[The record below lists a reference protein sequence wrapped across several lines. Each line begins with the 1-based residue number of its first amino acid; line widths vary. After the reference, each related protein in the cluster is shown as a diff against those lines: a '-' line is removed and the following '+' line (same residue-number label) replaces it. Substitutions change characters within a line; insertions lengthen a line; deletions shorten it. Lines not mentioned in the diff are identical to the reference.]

1 MERAEAEAL
10 ADWMQRYSE
19 GAAVE
24 GYDVTRISSGGAP
37 LQGFHQWA
45 NGKALVNAFH
55 VSRPLAGGGALYVL
69 FIDWHRNDNYYL
81 VLYAGDKS
89 TTHAEIQKLVYDEA
103 GRPSHLRWTYNPLKR
118 DGGNAVRKA
127 YFKQQ
132 WGELAV
138 TIPVLG
144 ALREDEIEHYLEAL
158 FDVVDRRLRADRA
171 PELYG
176 EMDEM

>member
-1 MERAEAEAL
+1 MERAEAEAI
-10 ADWMQRYSE
+10 ADWMRRYSE
-19 GAAVE
+19 AEAVDT
-24 GYDVTRISSGGAP
+24 YDVTRISSGGAP

-45 NGKALVNAFH
+45 NGKPLVDAFH
-55 VSRPLAGGGALYVL
+55 VSRPLVGGALYVL

-89 TTHAEIQKLVYDEA
+89 TTHAEIQKLVYDE
-103 GRPSHLRWTYNPLKR
+103 GGQPSHLRWTYNPLKR

-132 WGELAV
+132 WGELMM

-144 ALREDEIEHYLEAL
+144 ALGEEEIGCFFDAI

-171 PELYG
+171 PELL
-176 EMDEM
+176 DEFDNM